1 MLHND
6 AQLREAAF
14 QSAHLYY
21 THGEHAA
28 APELKIG
35 AYVHMRSY
43 GVVVDGTEV
52 WNTAE
57 ADGVTVK
64 ENKAYFTLSET
75 SATISQAMDTLQA
88 RRGDWINLR

>member
-1 MLHND
+1 MRVHYASYTMMPSWEKLLFN
-6 AQLREAAF
+6 
-14 QSAHLYY
+14 Y
-21 THGEHAA
+21 THGERAA

-35 AYVHMRSY
+35 AYVHMQSY

-64 ENKAYFTLSET
+64 ENKAYLTLSET
-75 SATISQAMDTLQA
+75 SATI
-88 RRGDWINLR
+88 